1 MSDKVFKTYTEQR
14 KILEERGLI
23 INHPRFFTNSMQHD
37 DYYNIINGYK
47 KYFISGMNP
56 ERYIHDTTFEQI
68 YALYSF
74 DQKIC
79 ARFLNELIKIEKHI
93 KSLIAYHFSE
103 AYGYDHRQYLDVN
116 CFKHESKLNRKFAVS
131 IIGNLTKTI
140 DYYKNRGSNTICHYI
155 NDYGYVPL
163 WVLNNVLTIGQ
174 VAHFYSCMNFKEQAA
189 IAKHFKMNA
198 GQLNGFINFI
208 AEKRNTCAHG
218 SRIYT
223 SNNSKN
229 FQRLIPNTKIH
240 TLLGIQKNK
249 SGNYIIGKTDVLA
262 ILITL
267 KYFSKKSDFKILKK
281 HFKKSYL
288 YMQKQIPQHILNNI
302 HQEMG
307 LPMNYLQK
315 L

>member
-1 MSDKVFKTYTEQR
+1 
-14 KILEERGLI
+14 
-23 INHPRFFTNSMQHD
+23 
-37 DYYNIINGYK
+37 
-47 KYFISGMNP
+47 
-56 ERYIHDTTFEQI
+56 
-68 YALYSF
+68 
-74 DQKIC
+74 
-79 ARFLNELIKIEKHI
+79 
-93 KSLIAYHFSE
+93 
-103 AYGYDHRQYLDVN
+103 
-116 CFKHESKLNRKFAVS
+116 
-131 IIGNLTKTI
+131 
-140 DYYKNRGSNTICHYI
+140 
-155 NDYGYVPL
+155 
-163 WVLNNVLTIGQ
+163 
-174 VAHFYSCMNFKEQAA
+174 MNFKEQAA

-281 HFKKSYL
+281 HFRKSYL
-288 YMQKQIPQHILNNI
+288 YMQKQIPQYILNNI

>member
-1 MSDKVFKTYTEQR
+1 MAT
-14 KILEERGLI
+14 
-23 INHPRFFTNSMQHD
+23 
-37 DYYNIINGYK
+37 K

-174 VAHFYSCMNFKEQAA
+174 VAHFDSCMNFKEQAA

-229 FQRLIPNTKIH
+229 FQRLILNTKIH

-267 KYFSKKSDFKILKK
+267 KYFSQKSDFKILKK
-281 HFKKSYL
+281 HFRKSYL